1 MDLVCYL
8 VKRPAT
14 TYKTLVKPINW
25 VSSSLKIVWAREN
38 ATIVNMLKT
47 IFHDCSHTADVE
59 ILLRGYGS
67 LYWLGV
73 HVNTVVNKTLHT

>member
-38 ATIVNMLKT
+38 ATISQEKYSGNVSTNVKRKELESLFNKCWWILQMARKRMCVPKT
-47 IFHDCSHTADVE
+47 
-59 ILLRGYGS
+59 GP
-67 LYWLGV
+67 
-73 HVNTVVNKTLHT
+73 